1 MTKRC
6 LGVRS
11 VALRQCGVPCLA
23 YMSDSSDPRNAHPR
37 LLGAVRGRGRRS
49 CEITVHRNRCDAV
62 MSVAGHQRRTRSGR
76 GSGACPLRSESDRIA
91 ALPRVARD

>member
-11 VALRQCGVPCLA
+11 VALRQCGVSCLA
-23 YMSDSSDPRNAHPR
+23 YMSDSSDPRTAHPR
-37 LLGAVRGRGRRS
+37 LLGADRGRGRRS

-62 MSVAGHQRRTRSGR
+62 MSVVGQERRI
-76 GSGACPLRSESDRIA
+76 GAVRNIS
-91 ALPRVARD
+91 ALGPRADVGADIR